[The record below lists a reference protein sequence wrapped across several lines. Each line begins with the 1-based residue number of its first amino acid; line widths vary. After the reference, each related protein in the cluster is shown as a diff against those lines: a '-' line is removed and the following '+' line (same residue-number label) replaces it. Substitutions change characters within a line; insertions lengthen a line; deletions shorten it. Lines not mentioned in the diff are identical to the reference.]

1 MMKNLALVA
10 AGGGIGASLRYL
22 TGIAALRWFGPN
34 FPWGTLVVNVV
45 GSFFMGLIA
54 EFIIRR
60 LGAGTDLRL
69 FLMTGLLGGYTTF
82 SAFSFD
88 AVLMLERGALPA
100 ATWYILLNVVG
111 AILALVLG
119 LALARNIF

>member
-1 MMKNLALVA
+1 MMKNLVLVA
-10 AGGGIGASLRYL
+10 AGGGLGASLRYL

-45 GSFFMGLIA
+45 GSFLMGMVA
-54 EFIIRR
+54 ELIIRR
-60 LGAGTDLRL
+60 LGVGTDLRL

-82 SAFSFD
+82 SAFSLD
-88 AVLMLERGALPA
+88 AVLLFERGALSA
-100 ATWYILLNVVG
+100 ALGYVLLNVIG
-111 AILALVLG
+111 AIVALVLG

>member
-10 AGGGIGASLRYL
+10 AGGGLGASLRYL

-45 GSFFMGLIA
+45 GSFVMGMVA
-54 EFIIRR
+54 ELIIRR
-60 LGAGTDLRL
+60 LGVGTDLRL

-82 SAFSFD
+82 SAFSLD
-88 AVLMLERGALPA
+88 AVLLFERGALSA
-100 ATWYILLNVVG
+100 ALGYVLLNVIG
-111 AILALVLG
+111 AIVALVLG

>member
-1 MMKNLALVA
+1 MIKNLVLVA
-10 AGGGIGASLRYL
+10 VGGGLGASLRYL

-34 FPWGTLVVNVV
+34 FPWGTLVVNVI
-45 GSFFMGLIA
+45 GSFLMGMIA

-60 LGAGTDLRL
+60 VGVGTDLRL

-82 SAFSFD
+82 SAFSLD
-88 AVLMLERGALPA
+88 AILLFERGALSA
-100 ATWYILLNVVG
+100 ATGYILLNVIG
-111 AILALVLG
+111 AILALMLG

>member
-1 MMKNLALVA
+1 MMKNLVLVA

-45 GSFFMGLIA
+45 GSFLMGLVA
-54 EFIIRR
+54 ELIIRR
-60 LGAGTDLRL
+60 IGVGSDLRL

-82 SAFSFD
+82 SAFSLD
-88 AVLMLERGALPA
+88 AIFLFERGALFA
-100 ATWYILLNVVG
+100 ALGYVLLNVVG
-111 AILALVLG
+111 AIVALVLG

>member
-1 MMKNLALVA
+1 MKNLVLVA

-45 GSFFMGLIA
+45 GSFLMGLVA
-54 EFIIRR
+54 ELIIRR
-60 LGAGTDLRL
+60 IGVGSDLRL

-82 SAFSFD
+82 SAFSLD
-88 AVLMLERGALPA
+88 AIFLFERGALFA
-100 ATWYILLNVVG
+100 ALGYVLLNVVG
-111 AILALVLG
+111 AIIALVLG
-119 LALARNIF
+119 IALVRNVF

>member
-1 MMKNLALVA
+1 MKNLVLVA
-10 AGGGIGASLRYL
+10 AGGGLGASLRYL

-45 GSFFMGLIA
+45 GSFLMGMVA
-54 EFIIRR
+54 ELIIRR
-60 LGAGTDLRL
+60 LGVGTDLRL

-82 SAFSFD
+82 SAFSLD
-88 AVLMLERGALPA
+88 AVLLFERGALSA
-100 ATWYILLNVVG
+100 ALGYVLLNVIG
-111 AILALVLG
+111 AIVALVLG